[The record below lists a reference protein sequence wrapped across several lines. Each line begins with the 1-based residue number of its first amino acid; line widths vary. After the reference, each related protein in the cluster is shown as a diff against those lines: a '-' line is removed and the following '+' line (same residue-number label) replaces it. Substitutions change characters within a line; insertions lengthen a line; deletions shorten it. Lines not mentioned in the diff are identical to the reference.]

1 MALIKCDF
9 FAESIGM
16 STSMHVILPQQST
29 GQIGMGSIDRVREK
43 YPCLFLL
50 HGLSEDDLT
59 WIRRTSIERYVAP
72 LGLAVVMP
80 NVHRSFYSDMKYG
93 GNYWTF
99 ISEELPQI
107 ARSFFPLSDKREDN
121 FVAGLSM
128 GGYGAFKL
136 ALRKPESYC
145 AAASLSGSLDMVMYI
160 KNAEKNII
168 DILVPIFG
176 DNIDISGTEDDLM
189 YCADKVAG
197 LPKDKQPSLYQYCG
211 TEDIL
216 YQENISFREYAKKL
230 GLKHTYEESAGT
242 HEWKY
247 WDRQIQRVLEWLPLS
262 T

>member
-16 STSMHVILPQQST
+16 STSMHVILPQKSM
-29 GQIGMGSIDRVREK
+29 GQIGLDSIDRVREK

-50 HGLSEDDLT
+50 HGLSDDDSI
-59 WIRRTSIERYVAP
+59 WMRRTSIERYVAP

-93 GNYWTF
+93 GDYWTF

-107 ARSFFPLSDKREDN
+107 VRSFFPLSDKREDN

-145 AAASLSGSLDMVMYI
+145 AAASLSGVLDMVMRI
-160 KNAEKNII
+160 NNTEQNLNDA
-168 DILVPIFG
+168 LVPIFG
-176 DNIDISGTEDDLM
+176 ENIDISGTEDDLL
-189 YCADKVAG
+189 YCAEKVAG
-197 LPKDKQPSLYQYCG
+197 LPEDKQPELYQCCG
-211 TEDIL
+211 TEDFL
-216 YQENISFREYAKKL
+216 YQENISFREHAKKL
-230 GLKHTYEESAGT
+230 GLKHIYEESSGT
-242 HEWKY
+242 HEWGY
-247 WDRQIQRVLEWLPLS
+247 WDRQIQRVLEWLPLP

>member
-9 FAESIGM
+9 VAESIGM
-16 STSMHVILPQQST
+16 STSMHVILPQQS
-29 GQIGMGSIDRVREK
+29 IGRVRDK

-50 HGLSEDDLT
+50 HGLSEDDST
-59 WIRRTSIERYVAP
+59 WTRRTAIERYVAP

-136 ALRKPESYC
+136 ALRKPESFC
-145 AAASLSGSLDMVMYI
+145 AAASLSGSLDMAMYI
-160 KNAEKNII
+160 KNAEQNII

-176 DNIDISGTEDDLM
+176 ENIDISETEDDLL
-189 YCADKVAG
+189 YCADKVAK
-197 LPKDKQPSLYQYCG
+197 LPADKQPALYQYCG

-216 YQENISFREYAKKL
+216 YQENISFREHAKKL
-230 GLKHTYEESAGT
+230 GLKHIYKENSGT

-247 WDRQIQRVLEWLPLS
+247 WDQQIQQVLEWLPLPM
-262 T
+262 